1 MKTAT
6 SLQADALKSCV
17 PPGVRGVAGD
27 DVSFMPGFI
36 CRGVCAVGGESLS
49 SATEPVPA
57 PPSRTPKLVPKLVR
71 AAAGGGSGR
80 RRAARGGGRYLHSST
95 VLHFQHFIRSHTSI
109 LLVWDRHEFVDSST
123 LSALHTD
130 PILAHKWVIID
141 PSHVCIRR
149 QFYTF
154 STSEQAYVL
163 SSLAA

>member
-27 DVSFMPGFI
+27 DVSFMRGFI

-80 RRAARGGGRYLHSST
+80 RRAARGGGRAADAGGE
-95 VLHFQHFIRSHTSI
+95 R
-109 LLVWDRHEFVDSST
+109 RAAGGE
-123 LSALHTD
+123 
-130 PILAHKWVIID
+130 
-141 PSHVCIRR
+141 RR
-149 QFYTF
+149 Q
-154 STSEQAYVL
+154 QA
-163 SSLAA
+163 AASGARWAAVAGGGERHAAGGG